1 MTKPDRSWRAAIE
14 LNRLEEPARL
24 GLDPHAG
31 RGVDE
36 ANMRQNGVRSVE
48 AICETCQHEA
58 VVNRDAMPA
67 SLPVPD
73 VALWLKYSACG
84 SKQITTRPNWTERPR
99 VV

>member
-73 VALWLKYSACG
+73 VALWLGCPARIEANHHTAELDG
-84 SKQITTRPNWTERPR
+84 
-99 VV
+99 